1 MKLHRSSGKIRRI
14 TVFIL
19 ILFFASSA
27 LPQEKKEILYA
38 GTYTVRGSE
47 GIYVYQFD
55 RNNGDLTFI
64 QSVKTIESPTFLAIH
79 PSGKF
84 IYSVNR
90 GPAPGS
96 DKIGSVSAY
105 AIDSSTGK
113 LRLLNHQSSYG
124 AGPCHIATD
133 KTGKLAL
140 ISNYLGGNL
149 IVLPIE
155 EDGSLGRCV
164 DSVSFSGSGLN
175 KERQDKPHI
184 HSATVSEDNRFL
196 HVADLGTDRVYSFA
210 IDLNKKKLLPAVK
223 PYITVAAG
231 SGPRH
236 FTFTPDS
243 RYAYLAEEL
252 TSTVA
257 AFSYN
262 KETGALDLIEDQ
274 IISLPIDFKDGNT
287 SADIH
292 TDASGKYLFM
302 SNRGHQSI
310 AIYTIEKD
318 GKLTFKGMENTKG
331 KTPRN
336 FLVDDKN
343 EFLFA
348 ANQDT
353 DNIVI
358 FRLDTETGKLVDTG
372 VQVKVPSPVCLKM
385 MEIR

>member
-1 MKLHRSSGKIRRI
+1 MKLHRSSGEIRR
-14 TVFIL
+14 TTAFIL

-133 KTGKLAL
+133 KTGKLAF

-262 KETGALDLIEDQ
+262 KETGTLDIIEDQ